1 MKSAWCVQ
9 RVKTKRSG
17 FMTKQT
23 MLYIVLYG
31 YETGPETLVKVSDS
45 IFDCVIFSIAN
56 ATK

>member
-1 MKSAWCVQ
+1 
-9 RVKTKRSG
+9 
-17 FMTKQT
+17 MTKQT